1 VLHRTQPSKVHDP
14 RVQSDAL
21 RDFGLGAQVL
31 ADLGCRKIRLM
42 SNSDRKIV
50 GIEGFGISVA
60 ERVAI
65 PTTPVT
71 PHLRSIDG
79 GADADENRG

>member
-1 VLHRTQPSKVHDP
+1 
-14 RVQSDAL
+14 L

-50 GIEGFGISVA
+50 GIEGYGIEVV
-60 ERVAI
+60 ER
-65 PTTPVT
+65 
-71 PHLRSIDG
+71 LSR
-79 GADADENRG
+79 ADEDAAHSHQESDAQ